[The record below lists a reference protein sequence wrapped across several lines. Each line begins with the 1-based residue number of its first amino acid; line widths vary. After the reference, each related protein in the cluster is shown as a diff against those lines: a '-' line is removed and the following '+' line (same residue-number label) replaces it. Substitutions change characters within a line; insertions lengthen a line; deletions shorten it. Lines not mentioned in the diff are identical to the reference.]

1 MLKRWIVP
9 LLLFF
14 AMSVSPLYANELFD
28 TFIVKQIEVEKKFLD
43 SNLSSNDVE
52 ALIDEQNRD
61 YRSFFLELISKNAND
76 LKISNIY
83 VNEMAILQRR
93 MKVNKQRNNTKA
105 YVRDEI
111 KLNTYTLLN
120 NIRMTF
126 YDVLQATDADTKKIF
141 YQKID
146 QIVATRHENE
156 ILIHKEN
163 YLFLQQSDDVSD
175 IVTRIRENLLENEL
189 VLNIHNTVSSEL
201 ARFKEPMYD
210 AVRLSSFGL
219 VSLGYKI
226 NTSAVGNTINS
237 YLSWSGLDSAKIIFI
252 FMILLG
258 VYGFR
263 KIIVALSGTLLK
275 NFFEK
280 SDDISY
286 IIESVSG
293 VFGAILIVITLD
305 IVMKIYAGF
314 TDVMWVDLA
323 FGVVYTILLTYLVHR
338 LVNAVAT
345 IKMERLRS
353 TMYLR
358 HEVINLGMRV
368 VNVIIYIIGFIVIL
382 NLFNVDLT
390 AILSGLGIGGF
401 AVAFAAKDTIANFFG
416 SVSIL
421 VGDLFE
427 QGDWIEVDDYE
438 GSVVEIGLRG
448 TTIRTFDNAMIAIPN
463 FKLADS
469 GIRNWSRRQLGRRI
483 KMHIGVTYESDF
495 KDINNAVKEIRE
507 MLIHHKQIANTVEEV
522 AYSERY
528 ARLVSKEDYKGIKQN
543 ILVYMD
549 RFSESS
555 IDILVYCFSKS
566 VIWNE
571 WLEVK
576 EDVMYK
582 IAAILEKNS
591 LSFAYPTM
599 AIHRIESKDE
609 R

>member
-1 MLKRWIVP
+1 MLKQWIVP
-9 LLLFF
+9 LLFSFIL
-14 AMSVSPLYANELFD
+14 SVSPAYANDLFD
-28 TFIVKQIEVEKKFLD
+28 TFIAKQIEVEKKFLD
-43 SNLSSNDVE
+43 HNLSSKDVE
-52 ALIDEQNRD
+52 ELIDEQNRD

-76 LKISNIY
+76 LQISNKYADEI
-83 VNEMAILQRR
+83 AILQRR
-93 MKVNKQRNNTKA
+93 MKVNKQRSNTKA

-111 KLNTYTLLN
+111 KLNTYMLLN

-126 YDVLQATDADTKKIF
+126 YDVLQATDVDTKKIF

-146 QIVATRHENE
+146 QIVVARHENE
-156 ILIHKEN
+156 TLIHKEN
-163 YLFLQQSDDVSD
+163 YLSLQNSDDVSD
-175 IVTRIRENLLENEL
+175 IAMSIRENLRENEL
-189 VLNIHNTVSSEL
+189 VLNIHNTLSSEL
-201 ARFKEPMYD
+201 SRSKEQMYD

-226 NTSAVGNTINS
+226 NTSIVGNTINN

-263 KIIVALSGTLLK
+263 KIIVAISGTLLK
-275 NFFEK
+275 NFFKK

-293 VFGAILIVITLD
+293 VFGVILIVITLD
-305 IVMKIYAGF
+305 VVMKIYAGF
-314 TDVMWVDLA
+314 ADAMWADLA
-323 FGVVYTILLTYLVHR
+323 FSVVYTILVTYLVYR
-338 LVNAVAT
+338 LVNAIAT

-358 HEVINLGMRV
+358 HEVINLGMRA
-368 VNVIIYIIGFIVIL
+368 VNVIIYIIGLIVIL

-427 QGDWIEVDDYE
+427 QGDWIEVDGYE

-463 FKLADS
+463 FKLADN

-507 MLIHHKQIANTVEEV
+507 MLINHKQIANTVEEV

-566 VIWNE
+566 VVWNE

-591 LSFAYPTM
+591 LSFAYPAI
-599 AIHRIESKDE
+599 AIHQIQSEEKR
-609 R
+609 